1 MTDLTSK
8 PGKILIIED
17 DEGRRK
23 DIRLLAE
30 SLGYEVETAASPW
43 EAELELRKAEED
55 GSPFSVATIDMHF
68 KVEKEGMSSPRG
80 TKILRY
86 IKSKHPYVACIM
98 ISGVPAYAH
107 EILNLRDDDDLDYY
121 VSKDMLDE
129 ETLDQ
134 AITRAMRR
142 VRPLGNIEIRLEM
155 AKKTLGIL
163 KGNCLL
169 CARNLAEVE
178 QKKAQR
184 GIDVSVS
191 IENEIR
197 TYKTM
202 LEHFREG
209 VRQTEEEIREME
221 EEICHLKGS

>member
-1 MTDLTSK
+1 MIDLADR
-8 PGKILIIED
+8 PHKILVID
-17 DEGRRK
+17 DDQAWRNQIGIYAGQLK
-23 DIRLLAE
+23 
-30 SLGYEVETAASPW
+30 YNVETASSYEDAKSKLK
-43 EAELELRKAEED
+43 EAEEE
-55 GSPFSVATIDMHF
+55 GTPFSVATIDMQF
-68 KVEKEGMSSPRG
+68 KVGEERTSTPCGEM
-80 TKILRY
+80 ILEH
-86 IKSKHPYVACIM
+86 IKSEHPYVACIM
-98 ISGVPAYAH
+98 ISARTEADEV
-107 EILNLRDDDDLDYY
+107 LDLRDDYDLDYY
-121 VSKDMLDE
+121 IPKDRLGKK
-129 ETLDQ
+129 TLRK
-134 AITRAMRR
+134 AVARAMRR
-142 VRPLGNIEIRLEM
+142 VRPLGNIERRLEM

-169 CARNLAEVE
+169 CAYNLAEVE

-209 VRQTEEEIREME
+209 VRQTEEEIREIE